1 MANAILTRYG
11 SKTTLTAALEGV
23 ASDTN
28 LLSGV
33 ESSVIDNTTAGYTD
47 ILVSGF
53 WKSGTSPTASRQV
66 EVWAIAWDGADFPD
80 VFDGTTSAET
90 ITNSDIKNSICSPV
104 AIMSTNATSDRTY
117 WFTGK
122 SLREAFRVNEL
133 PSKVVLFVTHN
144 TGVDSNATAGN
155 FELSYQGVYP
165 EVQ

>member
-1 MANAILTRYG
+1 MANAILTKYG

-28 LLSGV
+28 LLTGV
-33 ESSVIDNTTAGYTD
+33 ESSVIDNTSAGYAD

-53 WKSGTSPTASRQV
+53 WTSGTSPTASRQV
-66 EVWAIAWDGADFPD
+66 EVWAVAWDGADFPN

-90 ITNSDIKNSICSPV
+90 ITSSDIKNSICSPV
-104 AIMSTNATSDRTY
+104 AIMSTNATSGRTY
-117 WFTGK
+117 PFTGK
-122 SLREAFRVNEL
+122 SLRQAFGGEL
-133 PSKVVLFVTHN
+133 PSKCVLFVTHN
-144 TGVDSNATAGN
+144 TGVDSSSTAGD

>member
-1 MANAILTRYG
+1 MANPILTKYG

-28 LLSGV
+28 LLTGV
-33 ESSVIDNTTAGYTD
+33 ESSVIDNTSAGYAD

-53 WKSGTSPTASRQV
+53 WTSGTSPTASRQV

-90 ITNSDIKNSICSPV
+90 ITSSDIKNSICRAV
-104 AIMSTNATSDRTY
+104 AIISTNATSGRTY
-117 WFTGK
+117 PFTGR
-122 SLREAFRVNEL
+122 SLRESFGGEL
-133 PSKVVLFVTHN
+133 PSKCVLFLTHN
-144 TGVDSNATAGN
+144 TGVNSDSTAGN